1 VNRKTVRHATYTLHG
16 ISRTSSTNPRRII
29 KQTDAN
35 AALYS
40 TSHCNKKQQKQQSNM
55 FQGIRHSL

>member
-1 VNRKTVRHATYTLHG
+1 MNRKTVRHATYTLHG

-40 TSHCNKKQQKQQSNM
+40 TSHCNKKQQK
-55 FQGIRHSL
+55 